1 MANGISVNNRSMV
14 LWAWDFVQGKLD
26 NLAGCAN
33 LVARLYIAKIFFY
46 SGLNKFQDW
55 ESTLYLF
62 REEYQVPLLSPEVA
76 AAIGTASELGLAV
89 LLAVGLFTRFAA
101 SGLFIL
107 NIVAVVSYYDSLKDS
122 PAAMQDHLEWGILL
136 VLLLTT
142 QVQKLTLDHSL
153 ARFKNS
159 QT

>member
-1 MANGISVNNRSMV
+1 MASGIAVNNRSMV
-14 LWAWDFVQGKLD
+14 LSAWGFVQGKLD
-26 NLAGCAN
+26 SLAGFAN

-55 ESTLYLF
+55 DSTLYLF
-62 REEYQVPLLSPEVA
+62 REEYQVPLISPDLA
-76 AAIGTASELGLAV
+76 AVIGTAGELGFAV
-89 LLAVGLFTRFAA
+89 LLGVGLFTRFAA

-107 NIVAVVSYYDSLKDS
+107 NIVAVASYYDSLKDS

-142 QVQKLTLDHSL
+142 QAQKLTLDHTL
-153 ARFKNS
+153 QRYRNK
-159 QT
+159 